1 MFLEPLLHGA
11 TGTDALVKTKRGCER
26 APLTGRQNV
35 NGVKSIAMKKVH
47 KTCPQDTTQNTVLKQ
62 MSVAIDAVK
71 YG

>member
-26 APLTGRQNV
+26 APLADRQNV

-47 KTCPQDTTQNTVLKQ
+47 KTCPQDTTQNTV
-62 MSVAIDAVK
+62 
-71 YG
+71 Y